1 MRRFTAVVFV
11 LAWMLLLPVLAS
23 AQATVSGVV
32 QDASGGVLPGVT
44 VEASSPVLIEKART
58 AVTDGNG
65 RFQIVDLR
73 PGLYRVAFSL
83 TGFSTVVR
91 DGIELT
97 GSAVTR
103 VDAQLRIGAIEEQ
116 VTVTG
121 DAPTVDVQTVTK
133 QQVLSADLIDALP
146 TARNYVTLARMI
158 PGTQGGG
165 NDVGG
170 SELQGTG
177 GSVTI
182 HGSRAVDQ
190 RVTLN
195 GINTMTLQ
203 AGGNVG
209 GQIPDLG
216 SAQEITVDS
225 SGLSAEMATG
235 GVRINFIPRDGGNTF
250 ANSAFFTFSNGS
262 LQGNNFTQRLKD
274 AGLGTPNAVKHNWDL
289 NESFGGPLRRDR
301 VWFWFSTRYN
311 EVENYAPVFMNKNA
325 FDPTKWLY
333 EPDTSRRGL
342 NKGSSFNNSVRLTWQ
357 ATPRNKIAG
366 TYKVDRWCQ
375 CPNFVSATR
384 APEAGYDRR
393 FPRLRQEHLEWT
405 APVTNRLL
413 LEAVALHLYERW
425 GNMQLQKRGSLDDSA
440 AAAAI
445 PQLISVQEQS
455 TGLIYRMGGIGQG
468 PSTLGFNNTLV
479 PNFAYR
485 AAMSYVTGTHNVKV
499 GFNRTHGYLLQE
511 TYNYQPF
518 QYRFN
523 NGVPNQVTMYA
534 TPFTA
539 KSNQDNDL
547 GLFGQDQWAMEK
559 LTLNLALRY
568 DYFATSFPE
577 QHVGPGP
584 LVPNR
589 DFTFPAQKNLGW
601 HDLTYRTGAAY
612 DLRGNGKTAL
622 KVTFNKY
629 LLGQTLNALGSNP
642 NPINALV
649 NSANRAWGDANGDFV
664 PQCAFTNPLA
674 NGECGPTAPATFGS
688 TRPAEVYDPDLLRGY
703 GHRQR
708 NWEFS
713 AGVQHELHRGIAV
726 DASYF
731 RRIWGNFPVTD
742 NLAVGPEDFTQFN
755 LTVPSDPRLPGGG
768 GYTLSGLYDVKPEK
782 FGQQQNYNTLSDKFG
797 KQIEHWDGVD
807 LNLSARLQNG
817 LMFQAGLSSGRTL
830 EDNCEIVARLPEML
844 NMTGAQASNTANTP
858 AMWRPAQYCHRA
870 SPMLTQVKTYGVYTV
885 PRIEVQLA
893 GTFRST
899 PGNDINAAFAANN
912 QYLAANSTL
921 GRPLSGGAANLTVGL
936 LAPIGRFVDR
946 RNELDLRF
954 GKILR
959 AGKSRSVVSLDIY
972 NALNTDALIN
982 VNQNFA
988 AWLRPTEILNARLA
1002 KFSVQFDF

>member
-1 MRRFTAVVFV
+1 MRRFTAVMFV
-11 LAWMLLLPVLAS
+11 LSWMLLLPALAS
-23 AQATVSGVV
+23 AQASITGVV
-32 QDASGGVLPGVT
+32 QDPSGAVLPGVT
-44 VEASSPVLIEKART
+44 VDASSPVLIEKTRT

-73 PGLYRVAFSL
+73 PGLYRVTFTL
-83 TGFSTVVR
+83 TGFSTVAR
-91 DGIELT
+91 DGIELA
-97 GSAVTR
+97 GSSVSR
-103 VDAQLRIGAIEEQ
+103 VDAEMRVGAVQET

-121 DAPTVDVQTVTK
+121 ESPAVDVQTVTR
-133 QQVLSADLIDALP
+133 QQVLSAEMIDALP
-146 TARNYVTLARMI
+146 TARNYVTLARLI
-158 PGTQGGG
+158 PGTTGGG

-209 GQIPDLG
+209 GQIPDVG

-250 ANSAFFTFSNGS
+250 ANSTFFTFSSGS
-262 LQGNNFTQRLKD
+262 LQGSNFTQRLKD

-289 NESFGGPLRRDR
+289 NESFGGPLRHDR

-311 EVENYAPVFMNKNA
+311 EVENYAPVFVNKNA
-325 FDPTKWLY
+325 FDATKWLY
-333 EPDTSRRGL
+333 EPDTTQRGI
-342 NKGSSFNNSVRLTWQ
+342 NAGRSFNNSLRVTWQ

-366 TYKVDRWCQ
+366 TYKADSWCQ
-375 CPNFVSATR
+375 CPNFISATR

-393 FPRLRQEHLEWT
+393 FPRLRQEHAEWT
-405 APVTNRLL
+405 SPVTNRLL
-413 LEAVALHLYERW
+413 LEAVGLHLYERW
-425 GNMQLQKRGSLDDSA
+425 GNMQLQRRGSLDDSA
-440 AAAAI
+440 AAAAL
-445 PQLISVQEQS
+445 PSLISVVEQS
-455 TGLIYRMGGIGQG
+455 TGLAYRMGGIGQG
-468 PSTLGFNNTLV
+468 PSTLGFNNTRV

-485 AAMSYVTGTHNVKV
+485 AAMSYVTGTHNLKV
-499 GFNRTHGYLLQE
+499 GFNRTHGYLEQE
-511 TYNYQPF
+511 TYNYQPY

-523 NGVPNQVTMYA
+523 NGIPNQVTLYA

-539 KSNQDNDL
+539 RSNQDNDL
-547 GLFGQDQWAMEK
+547 GVFGQDQWQMDR
-559 LTLNLALRY
+559 LTLNVALRY

-584 LVPNR
+584 LVPTR
-589 DFTFPAQKNLGW
+589 DLTFPAQDNLGW
-601 HDLTYRTGAAY
+601 RDLTYRTGAAY
-612 DLRGNGKTAL
+612 DLRGNGKTAI

-629 LLGQTLNALGSNP
+629 LLGQTLNVLGSNP
-642 NPINALV
+642 NPVNVLV
-649 NSANRAWGDANGDFV
+649 NSANRSWNDANRNFAPD
-664 PQCAFTNPLA
+664 CELTNPAA
-674 NGECGPTAPATFGS
+674 NGECGPTAPAAFGS
-688 TRPAEVYDPDLLRGY
+688 TRPAELYDPDLLRGF
-703 GHRQR
+703 GNRMR

-713 AGVQHELHRGIAV
+713 AGVQHELRRGLAV
-726 DASYF
+726 DVGYF
-731 RRIWGNFPVTD
+731 RRIWGNFTVTD
-742 NLAVGPEDFTQFN
+742 NLAVGPDDFTPFN
-755 LTVPSDPRLPGGG
+755 LTVPADSRLPGNG

-797 KQIEHWDGVD
+797 KQIEHWDGID
-807 LNLSARLQNG
+807 ASLSARLQNG
-817 LMFQAGLSSGRTL
+817 LVFQGGLSSGRTL
-830 EDNCEIVARLPEML
+830 EDNCEIVAKLPEML
-844 NMTGAQASNTANTP
+844 NMTGAQASQTPNTP

-870 SPMLTQVKTYGVYTV
+870 SPMLTQVKMYGVYTV
-885 PRIEVQLA
+885 PRIDVQLA

-899 PGNDINAAFAANN
+899 PGNEINAAFAASN
-912 QYLAANSTL
+912 QFLAASSTL
-921 GRPLSGGAANLTVGL
+921 GRPLAGGSANVTVGL
-936 LAPIGRFVDR
+936 LSPNSVFVDR

-959 AGKSRSVVSLDIY
+959 AGKSRSIVSLDIY

-988 AWLRPTEILNARLA
+988 AWMRPTEILNARLA
-1002 KFSVQFDF
+1002 KFSIQFDF